1 MYVPW
6 YLCCSNAFFFFGQF
20 SMYFTFIK
28 MQEVDIMP
36 DFKTQ
41 QTSHRHLPNGKTM
54 SEVCSAAFTPAKE
67 YCWVQ
72 CKVPFKS
79 AVTEELGYGCEISG
93 HIHS

>member
-1 MYVPW
+1 MYHDIFVV
-6 YLCCSNAFFFFGQF
+6 LMLFFFFGQF